1 MYGAFLH
8 FRSGILRE
16 ATMSSLRT
24 GHSHEDVDQVF
35 GRLAAFMVPHTA
47 QSPRDFV
54 DIIQSFLQQ
63 ADFPFEPP
71 AHRRAFKI
79 DQTRD
84 WSIDFDLVYS
94 FVAPHSL
101 FACVYGVG

>member
-1 MYGAFLH
+1 
-8 FRSGILRE
+8 
-16 ATMSSLRT
+16 
-24 GHSHEDVDQVF
+24 
-35 GRLAAFMVPHTA
+35 MVPHTA

-54 DIIQSFLQQ
+54 DIIQAFLQQ

-84 WSIDFDLVYS
+84 WSIDFDLINS
-94 FVAPHSL
+94 FVAPLSL
-101 FACVYGVG
+101 LARVYGVGLKFDLRGSLLRSQGKPSCKRLFLSI